1 MVVYDKDGQILTV
14 KYQMLAPMLLNEL
27 QKQAQQNR
35 QQAEDIRSLQD
46 RLAALEKLLSGA
58 PQPVR

>member
-1 MVVYDKDGQILTV
+1 
-14 KYQMLAPMLLNEL
+14 MLAPMLLNEV
-27 QKQAQQNR
+27 QKQAEQNR

-46 RLAALEKLLSGA
+46 RLAALEKFLSGA